1 MVLKSLADMIE
12 AKIELTKNMFNKV
25 EPCLFVCVCG
35 WGVGG
40 NAVILWWGVVFLF
53 VWESQHVPKFAIW
66 VLWGLKVQLTPSPC
80 STTKPL

>member
-40 NAVILWWGVVFLF
+40 NAASPTTSPFTNSTILCF
-53 VWESQHVPKFAIW
+53 
-66 VLWGLKVQLTPSPC
+66 
-80 STTKPL
+80 